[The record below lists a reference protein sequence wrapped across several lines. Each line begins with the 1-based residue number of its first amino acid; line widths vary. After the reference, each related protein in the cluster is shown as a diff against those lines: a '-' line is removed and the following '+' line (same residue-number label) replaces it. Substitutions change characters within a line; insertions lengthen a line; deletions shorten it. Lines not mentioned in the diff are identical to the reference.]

1 MRITFQHG
9 LFHADGC
16 ESQINVGHDR
26 REYTLKSGMRT
37 ISISLSPSPAWKIV
51 NIDGAHYAKPM
62 QNDTHLVLQ
71 VRDVDEVPQSIYSY
85 FACVS
90 QNVDMASFLSEMLT
104 ARGIE
109 LPKDDEP
116 SHAVR

>member
-1 MRITFQHG
+1 MRISFQNG

-16 ESQINVGHDR
+16 ESQIKVDHDH
-26 REYTLKSGMRT
+26 REYTLKSGTRT

-51 NIDGAHYAKPM
+51 NIDGAHHAEPM

-71 VRDVDEVPQSIYSY
+71 VRDVDEVPQTIYSY

-90 QNVDMASFLSEMLT
+90 QDVDMASFLSVMLT

-109 LPKDDEP
+109 LPKEDEP
-116 SHAVR
+116 R